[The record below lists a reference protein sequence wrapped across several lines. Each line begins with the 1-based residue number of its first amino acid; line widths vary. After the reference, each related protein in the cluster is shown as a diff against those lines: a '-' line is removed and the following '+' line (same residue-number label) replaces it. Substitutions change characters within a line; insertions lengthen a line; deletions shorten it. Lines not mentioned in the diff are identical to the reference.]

1 MNSLLG
7 LILIILGAIC
17 LAAAAEASVQPQMY
31 CWDPDLEFPV
41 SCNED
46 GGDEGDARADDASAR
61 QPPPATRRDAVGL
74 LELACH
80 VALIRKAA

>member
-7 LILIILGAIC
+7 FILIILGAIC
-17 LAAAAEASVQPQMY
+17 LAPAAEASVQPQMY

-41 SCNED
+41 SCNEE
-46 GGDEGDARADDASAR
+46 GDEGDARADDKSAR
-61 QPPPATRRDAVGL
+61 QPPPAARRDAVGF
-74 LELACH
+74 LEPACH